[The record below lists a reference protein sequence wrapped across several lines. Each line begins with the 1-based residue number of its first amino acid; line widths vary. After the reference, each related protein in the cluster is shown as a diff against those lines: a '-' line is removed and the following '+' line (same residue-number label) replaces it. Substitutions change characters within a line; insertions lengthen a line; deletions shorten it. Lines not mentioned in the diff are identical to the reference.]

1 VTGQLEAALREI
13 LRDVVR
19 DELRTALAAEARPR
33 QAGPTAP
40 ASEDAYLSV
49 ANAAQLAD
57 LAPNTIR
64 TWIRDGRLVAHRAG
78 RVLRV
83 RRSELTSFLS
93 VAPPKHKKVDI
104 AARARQIA
112 KAA

>member
-1 VTGQLEAALREI
+1 MTGQLEAAFRE
-13 LRDVVR
+13 LMRDVVR
-19 DELRTALAAEARPR
+19 DEVRSALAESRPR
-33 QAGPTAP
+33 QAATTAP
-40 ASEDAYLSV
+40 GEPYLSV
-49 ANAAQLAD
+49 ANAAKLAD

-64 TWIRDGRLVAHRAG
+64 TWIRDGRLPAHRAG

-83 RRSELTSFLS
+83 RRSELESFLA

>member
-1 VTGQLEAALREI
+1 MTGQLESALRE
-13 LRDVVR
+13 LMRDVVR
-19 DELRTALAAEARPR
+19 DELRVALAEARPR
-33 QAGPTAP
+33 QA
-40 ASEDAYLSV
+40 ASVPSSEPYLSV

-64 TWIRDGRLVAHRAG
+64 TWIRDGRLPAHRAG

-83 RRSELTSFLS
+83 RRSDLEKFLAP
-93 VAPPKHKKVDI
+93 APPKHKRVDI
-104 AARARQIA
+104 AARARELA